1 VRILFL
7 SDKWAPYPGGAES
20 YVTNV
25 ASALFMRGHQ
35 IGVLTSY
42 PRALQPG
49 WNQNFDITV
58 EQILTQWEDISAAER
73 SLWVK
78 IKLNEFKPDIVFV
91 NRFFAED
98 KCGFAPA
105 LKDYK
110 VAEIVHNF
118 ISFPGAKFRLFN
130 SKYTM
135 NRQENCLNIAP
146 SMVILPPS
154 YVQHDIPLI
163 DNRIGMVKPHQGKG
177 VGTFYQIAD
186 MSPRERFAILRGE
199 VHPAVEDIRDKLNI
213 TFIPPVENMSEFY
226 EMCRIVL
233 VPSLMEDA
241 GTIPQDCA
249 RAGRPCISSAV
260 MGLRETNAG
269 GVLIENAQNVE
280 VWMDAIRRFSERKG
294 YYEEVVARQRA
305 YIDSINWPAKFDE
318 LDARLRN
325 L

>member
-1 VRILFL
+1 MRILFL

-49 WNQNFDITV
+49 WNENFDITV
-58 EQILTQWEDISAAER
+58 EQILTQWEDINATTR
-73 SLWVK
+73 SLYVTD
-78 IKLNEFKPDIVFV
+78 KLQKFRPDLVVV

-98 KCGFAPA
+98 LCGFAPA

-110 VAEIVHNF
+110 VVEIVHNVHNY
-118 ISFPGAKFRLFN
+118 PNPVFRLFN
-130 SKYTM
+130 SAYTAS
-135 NRQENCLNIAP
+135 RPENSSGVP
-146 SMVILPPS
+146 SMYILPPS
-154 YVQHDIPLI
+154 YVQYDVPLM

-269 GVLIENAQNVE
+269 GVLIEDAQNVE